1 VSLSPD
7 EVRKVAYL
15 ARLQMDG
22 ARVPEYAREL
32 SGILD
37 MVDKLER
44 VDTEAVEP
52 MAHPLD
58 LPARLRDD
66 AVTETDR
73 REAYQAVAPQVEDGL
88 YLVPRVIE

>member
-7 EVRKVAYL
+7 AVRKVAYL
-15 ARLQMDG
+15 ARLQLDQQ
-22 ARVPEYAREL
+22 RVPEYAREL

-37 MVDKLER
+37 MVDKLEQS
-44 VDTEAVEP
+44 DTRDVAP

-58 LPARLRDD
+58 LPARLRED

-73 REAYQAVAPQVEDGL
+73 REAFQAVAPQVEEGL